1 MANSE
6 NKVLEKGVQGMDA
19 YEDEIDL
26 MDYFLVLWKRKWFIL
41 LASVLPALIIGLV
54 VFLLPRDCTLTFTY
68 KLELGEKDIRILE
81 DAFYSEE
88 NIGKLIGKLQAAG
101 AEDYVRKLAG
111 KDLRKVAAFE
121 VLPSFLPATSES
133 IKSFEEAQQ
142 FKQVKGSLLL
152 VHITLDSGENI
163 SRAALI
169 FRENIENIMPLYSEK
184 EYLNRNVMG
193 FKDKMAAIEEARYAL
208 NLGLERKKSTLEKL
222 KKLNSDGLDKLPS
235 DNIVLQFS
243 DMKDS
248 SVYLPLPYQRQ
259 AVETQIIN
267 IEEQIRA
274 NSEMYGYYA
283 DLLKLN
289 EKLFSFANKAIASDS
304 TLGQFH
310 SSLTDTQ
317 AEYKDNA
324 KTADYLSAYIKRVEN
339 KVTINMPITEKP
351 QICPIAKGT
360 VKKTG
365 IVFVIAFMLSV
376 FTAFLREGLEK
387 REVRNEK

>member
-6 NKVLEKGVQGMDA
+6 NEVLEKGVQGMDA

-26 MDYFLVLWKRKWFIL
+26 MNCFLVLWKRKWFIL
-41 LASVLPALIIGLV
+41 FASVLPALIIGLV
-54 VFLLPRDCTLTFTY
+54 VFLLPKDCTLTFTY
-68 KLELGEKDIRILE
+68 KLELGKKDIRMLE

-88 NIGKLIGKLQAAG
+88 NIEKLIGKLQAAG

-142 FKQVKGSLLL
+142 FKQIKGSLLL
-152 VHITLDSGENI
+152 VHITLDSGENM

-169 FRENIENIMPLYSEK
+169 FRENIENIIPLYSEK
-184 EYLNRNVMG
+184 EYLNQNVMG

-208 NLGLERKKSTLEKL
+208 NLGLERKKSTLDKL
-222 KKLNSDGLDKLPS
+222 KKLSSDGLDKLPS

-243 DMKDS
+243 DIKDS
-248 SVYLPLPYQRQ
+248 GVYLPLPYQRQ

-267 IEEQIRA
+267 IEEQVRA
-274 NSEMYGYYA
+274 NNEMYGYYA

-376 FTAFLREGLEK
+376 FTAFLREGLQKRKVRREK
-387 REVRNEK
+387 